1 MEALLE
7 VLNVDVGKYVYFS
20 LKKMFTILR
29 KKYIFGAKSIY
40 IFIYFLQI
48 FCIRHKIKYCKTYKI
63 LLINKSHRYHNRK

>member
-48 FCIRHKIKYCKTYKI
+48 FVYAIKLNTAKHTKYY
-63 LLINKSHRYHNRK
+63 L